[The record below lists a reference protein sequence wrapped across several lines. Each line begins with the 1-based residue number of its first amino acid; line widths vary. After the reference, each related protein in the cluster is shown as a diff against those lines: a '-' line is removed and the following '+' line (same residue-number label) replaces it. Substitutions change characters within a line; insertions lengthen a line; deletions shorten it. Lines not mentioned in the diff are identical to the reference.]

1 MSEPVRTP
9 GDGGVPPVHPL
20 EIPVIW
26 FGIQFVQLAIIGPL
40 LWSFL
45 RDDWPNIV
53 AIVISAAVLIGI
65 TVLNYK
71 IRRRFIPR

>member
-1 MSEPVRTP
+1 M
-9 GDGGVPPVHPL
+9 HPL
-20 EIPVIW
+20 EIPVVW

-45 RDDWPNIV
+45 RDDWPNIA
-53 AIVISAAVLIGI
+53 AIFISAAVLIGI